1 MKTQIKIAVSARP
14 FPGLRLLS
22 VLAIGVVVTACAAP
36 DGPRNVQP
44 EDLRK
49 STHFITERLFSDLD
63 FPTLQRNL
71 FKHRDACGSAPR
83 FVMHEMETGYASLI
97 ETAEIPE
104 SYENVVMMDLIQYP
118 ESWRSPK
125 RVALRAY
132 SYYYNDD
139 VQRRVDRMLAV
150 VQQPGVCQ
158 PENQ

>member
-1 MKTQIKIAVSARP
+1 MKHAVSART
-14 FPGLRLLS
+14 FSGLRLVS
-22 VLAIGVVVTACAAP
+22 VLAIGALVSACAAP

-49 STHFITERLFSDLD
+49 STHFITERLFGDLD

-118 ESWRSPK
+118 ESFRSPK

-150 VQQPGVCQ
+150 VQQPGVC
-158 PENQ
+158 

>member
-1 MKTQIKIAVSARP
+1 MKHAVSART
-14 FPGLRLLS
+14 FSGLRLVS
-22 VLAIGVVVTACAAP
+22 VLAIGALVSACAAP

-49 STHFITERLFSDLD
+49 STHFITERLFGDLD

-118 ESWRSPK
+118 ESFRSPK